1 MRFIDFF
8 SLPDLTQ
15 QVEKPTTKRKPR
27 KKAGFIPNIQVNIR
41 DDFSNKSKITTYD
54 VVESTSIN
62 NLIQIIK
69 ANRNLN
75 FNFEILSGSGSSL
88 QGFRTIKDVI
98 EEFGRIPLRV
108 EKLVE
113 IAQIEEIEDDEEF
126 HLSKLG

>member
-1 MRFIDFF
+1 M
-8 SLPDLTQ
+8 
-15 QVEKPTTKRKPR
+15 
-27 KKAGFIPNIQVNIR
+27 PNIQVNVR

-54 VVESTSIN
+54 VVESTTIN

-69 ANRNLN
+69 ANRDIN

-113 IAQIEEIEDDEEF
+113 IAQIEEIEDDEKF
-126 HLSKLG
+126 HLSKLGINIKISIQLLFNSRPKDNL